1 MYRVAIVGRPNVGKS
16 TLFNRLGRTRKAL
29 VGDEPGITRDR
40 IFQVVE
46 WSGKQFEVMDTG
58 GIIPDGRELLP
69 EKVFEQAEIAIHDA
83 NLVLLMVDARA
94 GVTPVDQEVAGLMK
108 AGGKE
113 FLVVAN
119 KVDVEALEPAAY
131 QFYELGGEMVF
142 PVSAEHRLGIDEL
155 VDEIV
160 RRVPESDSVERGH
173 EVRIAIIGRPN
184 VGKSSLVNRLLGK
197 ERVIVTDLP
206 GTTRDSVDTHFR
218 YQGRNFRLVDTAGIR
233 RKGKT
238 ELMAEKLSVV
248 MARKNIEKADVVL
261 LLLDATE
268 GATKLDAAIGG
279 YAEEAGRPLV
289 IVVNKWDLIEKDTHT
304 QHQLEQQFRDR
315 MKFLDYAPMVFASAK
330 TGQRVFK
337 LLEIAEEAHRG
348 SLVKI
353 PTGQLNRFLAEATG
367 LSPRGRRR
375 AGKQRL
381 KYGCQ
386 VGVAPPTF
394 VLFLRGSEKL
404 HFSTVRFLRNRL
416 REKYGFFA
424 SPIRIIQRPSKA
436 RREIKR

>member
-46 WSGKQFEVMDTG
+46 WVDKQFEVIDTG
-58 GIIPDGRELLP
+58 GIVPDDNELIP
-69 EKVFEQAEIAIHDA
+69 EKVLEQAELAIHDA
-83 NLVLLMVDARA
+83 DLVLLMVDARA
-94 GVTPVDQEVAGLMK
+94 GVTPLDQEVAVMMK
-108 AGGKE
+108 SSGKE

-119 KVDVEALEPAAY
+119 KVDVEALNPQTY
-131 QFYELGGEMVF
+131 QFYELGGVEVF

-155 VDEIV
+155 VDHIV
-160 RRVPESDSVERGH
+160 QQVPESESVTVED
-173 EVRIAIIGRPN
+173 ELRIAIIGRPN

-197 ERVIVTDLP
+197 ERVIVTDVP
-206 GTTRDSVDTHFR
+206 GTTRDSVDTHFS
-218 YQGRNFRLVDTAGIR
+218 YQDHNYRLVDTAGIR

-248 MARKNIEKADVVL
+248 MARKNIEQADVVL

-279 YAEEAGRPLV
+279 YAEEAGRPLIV
-289 IVVNKWDLIEKDTHT
+289 VVNKWDLIEKDTHT
-304 QHQLEQQFRDR
+304 QHQLEEEFRDR

-330 TGQRVFK
+330 TGQRVYK
-337 LLEIAEEAHRG
+337 LLEIAREARQG
-348 SLVKI
+348 SLTKI
-353 PTGQLNRFLAEATG
+353 PTGQLNRFLSEDAGPSA
-367 LSPRGRRR
+367 RGRRR
-375 AGKQRL
+375 ARKPRL

-386 VGVAPPTF
+386 VGVAPPTI
-394 VLFLRGSEKL
+394 VLFLRGSQKL
-404 HFSTVRFLRNRL
+404 HFSVVRFLKNRL

-424 SPIRIIQRPSKA
+424 SPIRIIQRPSV
-436 RREIKR
+436 KRPKKK

>member
-29 VGDEPGITRDR
+29 VGNEPGITRDR

-46 WSGKQFEVMDTG
+46 WDGKQFEVMDTG
-58 GIIPDGRELLP
+58 GIVLDDKEVLP
-69 EKVFEQAEIAIHDA
+69 EKVLDQAEVAIYDA

-94 GVTPVDQEVAGLMK
+94 GVNPLDREVAVLLK
-108 AGGKE
+108 SSGKE
-113 FLVVAN
+113 YLVVAN
-119 KVDVEALEPAAY
+119 KVDVEALKPEAY
-131 QFYELGGEMVF
+131 QFYELGGEKVF
-142 PVSAEHRLGIDEL
+142 PISAEHRLGIGEL

-160 RRVPESDSVERGH
+160 ERIPESESVTFGDEI
-173 EVRIAIIGRPN
+173 RIAIIGRPN

-197 ERVIVTDLP
+197 ERVIVADLP
-206 GTTRDSVDTHFR
+206 GTTRDSVDTHFS
-218 YQGRNFRLVDTAGIR
+218 YQENSYRLVDTAGIR

-238 ELMAEKLSVV
+238 GLMAEKLSVI
-248 MARKNIEKADVVL
+248 MARKNIVQADVVL
-261 LLLDATE
+261 LLLDAVE

-279 YAEEAGRPLV
+279 YADEAGRPVV

-304 QHQLEQQFRDR
+304 QHQLEQDFRDR

-337 LLEIAEEAHRG
+337 LLEIAREAHRG

-353 PTGQLNRFLAEATG
+353 PTGQLNRFLAEDVGPSA
-367 LSPRGRRR
+367 RGKRQAR
-375 AGKQRL
+375 KPRL

-386 VGVAPPTF
+386 VGVAPPTI
-394 VLFLRGSEKL
+394 VLFLRGSQKL
-404 HFSTVRFLRNRL
+404 HFSTVRFLKNRL
-416 REKYGFFA
+416 RERYGFFA
-424 SPIRIIQRPSKA
+424 SPIRIIQRPSET
-436 RREIKR
+436 RREKK